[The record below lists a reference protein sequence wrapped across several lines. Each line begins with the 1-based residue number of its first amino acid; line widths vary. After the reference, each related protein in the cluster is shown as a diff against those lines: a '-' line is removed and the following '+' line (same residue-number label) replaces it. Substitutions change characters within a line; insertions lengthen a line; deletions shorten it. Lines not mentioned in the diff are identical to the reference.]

1 MNTTETPSMEI
12 DVLSLLKK
20 LWMKKFLILFMALF
34 FGTLA
39 LLGSVFL
46 IKPSYS
52 ASTRIYVINQ
62 QNAENITATDL
73 QAGSFLVNDYKEIIT
88 SRDVMKDV
96 IATNSL
102 SLSPDTLS
110 KMISVTIPAD
120 TRVISITVTNHDPQ
134 QAKDLAN
141 SIREVASEKI
151 KSVTKV
157 QDVTPLEKAQLPSKP
172 SSPNIKRN
180 TMIGMLIGGLFTIVI
195 IVIIVIKEVL
205 DDRVKRP
212 EDVEEALGMTL
223 LGIVPNID
231 KM

>member
-73 QAGSFLVNDYKEIIT
+73 QAGSFLVNDYKEFIT

-195 IVIIVIKEVL
+195 IVIKEVL

-212 EDVEEALGMTL
+212 EDVEEVLGMTL

>member
-39 LLGSVFL
+39 LLGSIFL

-110 KMISVTIPAD
+110 KMISVTIPTD

-195 IVIIVIKEVL
+195 IVIKEVL

-212 EDVEEALGMTL
+212 EDVEEVLGMTL

>member
-1 MNTTETPSMEI
+1 MNTTETPSMET

-195 IVIIVIKEVL
+195 IVIKEVL

>member
-39 LLGSVFL
+39 LLGSIFL

-102 SLSPDTLS
+102 SLSPDALS
-110 KMISVTIPAD
+110 KMISVTIPTD

-157 QDVTPLEKAQLPSKP
+157 QDVTPLEKAQLPPKP

-195 IVIIVIKEVL
+195 IVIKEVL

-212 EDVEEALGMTL
+212 EDVEEVLGMTL

>member
-120 TRVISITVTNHDPQ
+120 TRVISIMVTNHDPQ

-195 IVIIVIKEVL
+195 IVIKEVL

-212 EDVEEALGMTL
+212 EDVEEVLGMTL

>member
-120 TRVISITVTNHDPQ
+120 TRVISITVSNHDPQ

-195 IVIIVIKEVL
+195 IVIKEVL

-212 EDVEEALGMTL
+212 EDVEEVLGMTL

>member
-39 LLGSVFL
+39 LLGSIFL

-102 SLSPDTLS
+102 SLSPDALS

-157 QDVTPLEKAQLPSKP
+157 QDVTPLEKAQIPSKP

-195 IVIIVIKEVL
+195 IVIKEVL

-212 EDVEEALGMTL
+212 EDVEEVLGMTL

>member
-102 SLSPDTLS
+102 SLSPDALS

-180 TMIGMLIGGLFTIVI
+180 TMIGMVIGGLFTM
-195 IVIIVIKEVL
+195 VIIVIKEVL

-212 EDVEEALGMTL
+212 EDVEEVLGMTL

>member
-195 IVIIVIKEVL
+195 IVIKEVL

-212 EDVEEALGMTL
+212 EDVEEVLGVTL

>member
-96 IATNSL
+96 IATNNL

-195 IVIIVIKEVL
+195 IVIKEVL

-212 EDVEEALGMTL
+212 EDVEEVLGMTL

>member
-151 KSVTKV
+151 KFVTKV

-195 IVIIVIKEVL
+195 IVIKEVL

-212 EDVEEALGMTL
+212 EDVEEVLGMTL

>member
-195 IVIIVIKEVL
+195 IVIKEVL

-212 EDVEEALGMTL
+212 EDVEEVLGMTL

>member
-1 MNTTETPSMEI
+1 MKTTETPSMEI

-39 LLGSVFL
+39 LLGSIFL

-96 IATNSL
+96 IANNSL
-102 SLSPDTLS
+102 SLSPDALS

-195 IVIIVIKEVL
+195 IVIKEVL

-212 EDVEEALGMTL
+212 EDIEEVLGMTL

>member
-180 TMIGMLIGGLFTIVI
+180 TMIGMLIGGLFTII
-195 IVIIVIKEVL
+195 IIVIKEVL

-212 EDVEEALGMTL
+212 EDVEEVLGMTL

>member
-1 MNTTETPSMEI
+1 MNNTDRSSMEI

-20 LWMKKFLILFMALF
+20 LWNKKFLIIFMALF

-39 LLGSVFL
+39 LMASLFL
-46 IKPSYS
+46 IKPKYTS
-52 ASTRIYVINQ
+52 STRLYVINQ
-62 QNAENITATDL
+62 QQSNNITATDL
-73 QAGSFLVNDYKEIIT
+73 QAGDYLVNDYKEIIT

-96 IATNSL
+96 IANDGL
-102 SLSPDTLS
+102 SVTPEQLS
-110 KMISVTIPAD
+110 KMIAVTIPAD
-120 TRVISITVTNHDPQ
+120 TRVISISVTNEDPK

-157 QDVTPLEKAQLPSKP
+157 KDVTPLEKAQLPSSP

-180 TMIGMLIGGLFTIVI
+180 TLLGIFMGALLTMIV
-195 IVIIVIKEVL
+195 VVVREVL

-212 EDVEEALGMTL
+212 EDVEEVLGMTL
-223 LGIVPNID
+223 LGIVPNTD

>member
-102 SLSPDTLS
+102 SLSPDALS

-180 TMIGMLIGGLFTIVI
+180 TMIGILIGGLFT

-212 EDVEEALGMTL
+212 EDVEEVLGMTL

>member
-141 SIREVASEKI
+141 SIREVATEKI

-195 IVIIVIKEVL
+195 IVIKEVL

-212 EDVEEALGMTL
+212 EDVEEVLGMTL

>member
-172 SSPNIKRN
+172 PSPNIKRN

-195 IVIIVIKEVL
+195 IVIKEVL

-212 EDVEEALGMTL
+212 EDVEEVLGMTL

>member
-102 SLSPDTLS
+102 SLSPDALS

-120 TRVISITVTNHDPQ
+120 TRVISITVTNHDPH

-180 TMIGMLIGGLFTIVI
+180 TLIGMLIGGLFT

-212 EDVEEALGMTL
+212 EDVEEVLGMTL

>member
-102 SLSPDTLS
+102 SLSPDALS

-151 KSVTKV
+151 KAVTKV
-157 QDVTPLEKAQLPSKP
+157 QDVTPLEKAQLPSSP

-180 TMIGMLIGGLFTIVI
+180 TLIGMLIGGLFTM
-195 IVIIVIKEVL
+195 VIIVIKEVL

-212 EDVEEALGMTL
+212 EDVEEVLGMTL
-223 LGIVPNID
+223 LGLVPNID

>member
-1 MNTTETPSMEI
+1 MNNTDRSSMEI

-20 LWMKKFLILFMALF
+20 LWNKKFLIIFMALF

-39 LLGSVFL
+39 LMASLFL
-46 IKPSYS
+46 IKPKYTS
-52 ASTRIYVINQ
+52 STRLYVINQ
-62 QNAENITATDL
+62 QQSNNITATDL
-73 QAGSFLVNDYKEIIT
+73 QAGDYLVNDYKEIIT

-96 IATNSL
+96 IANDGL
-102 SLSPDTLS
+102 SVTPEQLS
-110 KMISVTIPAD
+110 KMIAVTIPAD
-120 TRVISITVTNHDPQ
+120 TRVISISVTNEDPK

-157 QDVTPLEKAQLPSKP
+157 KDVTPLEKAQLPSSP

-180 TMIGMLIGGLFTIVI
+180 TLLGIFMGALLTMI
-195 IVIIVIKEVL
+195 IVVVREVL

-212 EDVEEALGMTL
+212 EDVEEVLGMTL
-223 LGIVPNID
+223 LGIVPNTD

>member
-39 LLGSVFL
+39 LLSSVFL

-102 SLSPDTLS
+102 SLSPDALS

-195 IVIIVIKEVL
+195 IVIKEVL

-212 EDVEEALGMTL
+212 EDVEEVLGMTL

>member
-39 LLGSVFL
+39 LLGSIFL

-172 SSPNIKRN
+172 SSLNIKRN

-195 IVIIVIKEVL
+195 IVIKEVL

-212 EDVEEALGMTL
+212 EDVEEVLGMTL

>member
-39 LLGSVFL
+39 LLGSIFL

-102 SLSPDTLS
+102 SLSPDALS
-110 KMISVTIPAD
+110 KMISVTIPTD

-195 IVIIVIKEVL
+195 IVIKEVL

-212 EDVEEALGMTL
+212 EDVEEVLGMTL

>member
-180 TMIGMLIGGLFTIVI
+180 TMIGLLIGGLFT

-212 EDVEEALGMTL
+212 EDVEEVLGMTL

>member
-180 TMIGMLIGGLFTIVI
+180 TMIGMVIGGLFTM
-195 IVIIVIKEVL
+195 VIIVIKEVL

-212 EDVEEALGMTL
+212 EDVEEVLGMTL

>member
-20 LWMKKFLILFMALF
+20 LWMKKFLIVFMALF

-102 SLSPDTLS
+102 SLSPDALS
-110 KMISVTIPAD
+110 KMISVTIPTD

-195 IVIIVIKEVL
+195 IVIKEVL

-212 EDVEEALGMTL
+212 EDVEEVLGMTL

>member
-39 LLGSVFL
+39 LLGSIFL

-102 SLSPDTLS
+102 SLSPDALS
-110 KMISVTIPAD
+110 KMISVTIPTD

-195 IVIIVIKEVL
+195 IVIKEVL

-212 EDVEEALGMTL
+212 EDVEEVLGMTL
-223 LGIVPNID
+223 LGIVPKID

>member
-1 MNTTETPSMEI
+1 MLESERNE
-12 DVLSLLKK
+12 KK
-20 LWMKKFLILFMALF
+20 SKK
-34 FGTLA
+34 
-39 LLGSVFL
+39 SC
-46 IKPSYS
+46 
-52 ASTRIYVINQ
+52 
-62 QNAENITATDL
+62 
-73 QAGSFLVNDYKEIIT
+73 IIF
-88 SRDVMKDV
+88 
-96 IATNSL
+96 
-102 SLSPDTLS
+102 
-110 KMISVTIPAD
+110 
-120 TRVISITVTNHDPQ
+120 
-134 QAKDLAN
+134 N

-195 IVIIVIKEVL
+195 IVIKEVL

>member
-39 LLGSVFL
+39 LLGSIFL

-157 QDVTPLEKAQLPSKP
+157 QDVTPLEKAQLPLKP

-195 IVIIVIKEVL
+195 IVIKEVL

-212 EDVEEALGMTL
+212 EDVEEVLGMTL

>member
-180 TMIGMLIGGLFTIVI
+180 TMIGMLIGGLFTM
-195 IVIIVIKEVL
+195 VIIVIKEVL

-212 EDVEEALGMTL
+212 EDVEEVLGMTL